1 MCTLADEMAAA
12 GKPIDDDELLTYI
25 ITSLNMEFNLVV
37 TSLLARKESVT
48 VSEAYSQLLAFE
60 TRMEIM
66 GNGHSGSSVNTAN
79 RGGVG
84 ALVAVAAALAVV
96 AVQDQVVDAATTAPA
111 TTSARTT
118 MEGCWSR

>member
-25 ITSLNMEFNLVV
+25 ITSLDMEFNPVV

-66 GNGHSGSSVNTAN
+66 GNGHSGSSVNTN
-79 RGGVG
+79 RGGVE
-84 ALVAVAAALAVV
+84 ALVAVAEALAVV